1 LIYVFYYYNKTMAAE
16 AKEKPIVKPLN
27 CGGHGIFTT
36 DPKSKQLMQ
45 TGYIGA
51 NLDLKGFLPPDAV
64 IQK

>member
-1 LIYVFYYYNKTMAAE
+1 MAAE